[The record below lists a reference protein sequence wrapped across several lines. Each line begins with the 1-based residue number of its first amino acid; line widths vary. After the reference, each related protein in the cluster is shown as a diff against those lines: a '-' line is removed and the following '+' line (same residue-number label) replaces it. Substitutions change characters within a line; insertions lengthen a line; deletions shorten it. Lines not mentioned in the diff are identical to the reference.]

1 MATAKKTAKKAPAKK
16 VAAKTPDRP
25 ARRPEVKNSYGEYD
39 AYYLNQSN
47 KRKMPKRSRVSVSQT
62 PRKHSTLAG
71 ITESVQAFAKKHGV
85 AASQVRLSVN
95 RWDQGITASAAR
107 DETDE
112 EFGRRVKE
120 VERFNKALDA
130 YRADRSAQ
138 HAWDAQRE
146 RELNEERKQREAD
159 LKARAE
165 AAAYK
170 DLAKQ
175 VRDKISQDAALM
187 ARLANE
193 ALSDEKFV
201 ATLRS
206 RFTIQ

>member
-1 MATAKKTAKKAPAKK
+1 VPVATAKKTVKKAPAKK
-16 VAAKTPDRP
+16 VAAKAP
-25 ARRPEVKNSYGEYD
+25 ARPEVKRSYGEYD
-39 AYYLNQSN
+39 AYYLNQSA
-47 KRKMPKRSRVSVSQT
+47 KRKTPKRSRVSVSQT
-62 PRKHSTLAG
+62 LRKHSSLAG

-95 RWDQGITASAAR
+95 RWDQGITASATR

-112 EFGRRVKE
+112 EFSRRIKE

-138 HAWDAQRE
+138 HAWDAQRD
-146 RELNEERKQREAD
+146 RELNEESKRREAESR
-159 LKARAE
+159 KRAE
-165 AAAYK
+165 AAAHK

-175 VRDKISQDAALM
+175 VRDRLSQDAALM
-187 ARLANE
+187 AKLANE
-193 ALSDEKFV
+193 ALSDEKFI
-201 ATLRS
+201 ASLRA